1 VTPGGDFPDVETP
14 ERATE
19 RVADGLPVRS
29 AEDVAADVPAD
40 ATLVVSG
47 FGSVGYPKAV
57 PGALA
62 ESDRDLGVTVVSG
75 GSGGDELDIEMMAAG
90 QVARRYP
97 YQATDEARQRING
110 GDVAFHDRN
119 IARLGDEVAFGGLV
133 DADVALVEAAAVG
146 DGWLIPAMSI
156 GPTPDYVE
164 AADRLIVEVNE
175 FPALGVQQLHDIP
188 RRERPPHRGPIPLSA
203 PDERIADQF
212 LRFDPDTLEAV
223 VRTDQPDT
231 AYSFREPTAR
241 DETIAANLASFLS
254 AEMERNPTLSDQVN
268 MQFGVGSL
276 GNALMGE
283 LSSIDFGDREVTYY
297 GELVQDGLVDM
308 LDEGVLASASAT
320 ALAVTPEYQ
329 RQLYD
334 DIERYAEDIVLRP
347 GSVSNDP
354 DMIDRFGVIAVNAAL
369 EVDIYGNVN
378 STHIDG
384 THVVNGIGGSGDFNR
399 HSQLAITALPS
410 TASGGD
416 VPRVLP
422 MVPHVD
428 HTEHDVEVIITEQGV
443 ADLRG
448 RSPRERAREMIGIA
462 HPDYRP
468 DLRAYLD
475 RAEAGGGNTP
485 HDYETVFD
493 WQDRA

>member
-1 VTPGGDFPDVETP
+1 VTR

-19 RVADGLPVRS
+19 RVTDGLPERS
-29 AEDVAADVPAD
+29 AETIAAEIPAD

-57 PGALA
+57 PGVLA

-90 QVARRYP
+90 QIARRYP
-97 YQATDEARQRING
+97 YQATDAARERING
-110 GDVAFHDRN
+110 GDVAFHDRH

-133 DADVALVEAAAVG
+133 DADVALVEAIAVG
-146 DGWLIPAMSI
+146 DGWLVPAMSI
-156 GPTPDYVE
+156 GPTPDYIE
-164 AADRLIVEVNE
+164 AADRIIVEVNE
-175 FPALGVQQLHDIP
+175 RPPLQVQQLHDVY
-188 RRERPPHRGPIPLSA
+188 RRDRPPERGPLPLTA

-212 LRFDPDTLEAV
+212 VRFDSDKLEAV

-231 AYSFREPTAR
+231 AYTFREPTDR
-241 DETIAANLASFLS
+241 DRTIAANLASFL
-254 AEMERNPTLSDQVN
+254 ADELERNPIFADRVN

-283 LSSIDFGDREVTYY
+283 LSTIDFGDREVVYC
-297 GELVQDGLVDM
+297 GELVQDGLIDM
-308 LDEGVLASASAT
+308 LDAGELSTASST

-329 RQLYD
+329 RKLYD
-334 DIERYAEDIVLRP
+334 NIDRYAEDIVLRP
-347 GSVSNDP
+347 GYVSNDP
-354 DMIDRFGVIAVNAAL
+354 DMIDRFGVVAVNAAL

-384 THVVNGIGGSGDFNR
+384 THVVNGLGGSGDFNR
-399 HSQLAITALPS
+399 HSPLAITALSS
-410 TASGGD
+410 TASGGEI
-416 VPRVLP
+416 PRILP

-428 HTEHDVEVIITEQGV
+428 HTEHDVEVIITERGV

-448 RSPRERAREMIGIA
+448 CSPRERARKMIDIA
-462 HPDYRP
+462 HPDYQP

-475 RAEAGGGNTP
+475 RAERGGGNVP
-485 HDYETVFD
+485 QHLETAFD

>member
-1 VTPGGDFPDVETP
+1 MTPDRARERVAGGLP
-14 ERATE
+14 ERA
-19 RVADGLPVRS
+19 

-62 ESDRDLGVTVVSG
+62 DSGRDMSVTVASG
-75 GSGGDELDIEMMAAG
+75 GSGGDELDVEMMAAG

-97 YQATDEARQRING
+97 YQATEEARTAINEG
-110 GDVAFHDRN
+110 EVAFHDRH

-133 DADVALVEAAAVG
+133 DADVALVEAIAVG
-146 DGWLIPAMSI
+146 EGWLVPSMSI

-164 AADRLIVEVNE
+164 AADELVVEVNE
-175 FPALGVQQLHDIP
+175 APPLAVQRLHDVY
-188 RRERPPHRGPIPLSA
+188 RHDAPPDRGANPLSA

-212 LRFDPDTLEAV
+212 IRFDPSKLTAV
-223 VRTDQPDT
+223 VRTNQADT
-231 AYSFREPTAR
+231 AYDFREPTER
-241 DETIAANLASFLS
+241 DRAIAENLAAFL
-254 AEMERNPTLSDQVN
+254 AEEMERNPTLAEQVN

-283 LSSIDFGDREVTYY
+283 MSTIDFGDREVTYY
-297 GELVQDGLVDM
+297 GELIQDGLVDM
-308 LDEGVLASASAT
+308 IDEGALTAASAT
-320 ALAVTPEYQ
+320 SLAVTPEYQ
-329 RQLYD
+329 RKLFD
-334 DIERYAEDIVLRP
+334 DIERYAEHVVLRP
-347 GSVSNDP
+347 GYVSNDP
-354 DMIDRFGVIAVNAAL
+354 DLIDRFGVVAVNAAL
-369 EVDIYGNVN
+369 EVDVYGNVN
-378 STHIDG
+378 STHVG
-384 THVVNGIGGSGDFNR
+384 GSHVVNGIGGSGDFNR
-399 HSQLAITALPS
+399 HSPLAITALGS

-428 HTEHDVEVIITEQGV
+428 HTEHDVDVIITERGV

-448 RSPRERAREMIGIA
+448 LSPRERAREMVEVA

-475 RAEAGGGNTP
+475 RAEEGGGNTP
-485 HDYETVFD
+485 HDLETAFD
-493 WQDRA
+493 WQGRS

>member
-1 VTPGGDFPDVETP
+1 VTSTEGLSGRTPD
-14 ERATE
+14 RATE

-29 AEDVAADVPAD
+29 AEDVAADVPAGV
-40 ATLVVSG
+40 TLVVSG

-57 PGALA
+57 PSALA
-62 ESDRDLGVTVVSG
+62 DSDRDLSVTIVSG

-97 YQATDEARQRING
+97 YQATEETRERINDG
-110 GDVAFHDRN
+110 RVAFHDRN

-133 DADVALVEAAAVG
+133 DAEVALVEAVAVG
-146 DGWLIPAMSI
+146 DGWLIPSTSI
-156 GPTPDYVE
+156 GPTPDYVA
-164 AADRLIVEVNE
+164 AADRLIIEVNE
-175 FPALGVQQLHDIP
+175 FPPLAVQRLHDIP
-188 RRERPPHRGPIPLSA
+188 RRELPPDRGPLPLSA
-203 PDERIADQF
+203 PDGRIADQF
-212 LRFDPDTLEAV
+212 LRFDPDKLEAV
-223 VRTDQPDT
+223 VRSDQSDT
-231 AYSFREPTAR
+231 AYSFREPTER
-241 DETIAANLASFLS
+241 DGTIAANLASFL
-254 AEMERNPTLSDQVN
+254 ADEMARNPTLAERVN

-283 LSSIDFGDREVTYY
+283 LSTIDFGDREVTYY
-297 GELVQDGLVDM
+297 GELVQDGLIDM
-308 LDEGVLASASAT
+308 LDEGELTSASAT
-320 ALAVTPEYQ
+320 AMAVTPEYQ
-329 RQLYD
+329 QRLYD
-334 DIERYAEDIVLRP
+334 NVESYAEDIVLRP
-347 GSVSNDP
+347 GYVSNDP
-354 DMIDRFGVIAVNAAL
+354 EMIDRFGVVAVNAAL

-378 STHIDG
+378 STHING
-384 THVVNGIGGSGDFNR
+384 THIVNGIGGSGDFNR

-410 TASGGD
+410 TADGGD
-416 VPRVLP
+416 IPRVLP

-428 HTEHDVEVIITEQGV
+428 HTEHDIEVVITEQGI

-448 RSPRERAREMIGIA
+448 LSPRERAREMIAVA

-475 RAEAGGGNTP
+475 RAETGGGNTP

>member
-1 VTPGGDFPDVETP
+1 MP

-19 RVADGLPVRS
+19 RVTGDLPVRE
-29 AEDVAADVPAD
+29 AAAVAAAVPAD

-62 ESDRDLGVTVVSG
+62 ESGRDLEVTVVSG

-97 YQATDEARQRING
+97 YQASDEARERIDAG
-110 GDVAFHDRN
+110 EVAFHDRH

-133 DADVALVEAAAVG
+133 DADIALIEAVAAG

-156 GPTPDYVE
+156 GPTPDYIE
-164 AADRLIVEVNE
+164 AADRLIIEVNDH
-175 FPALGVQQLHDIP
+175 PPLAVQQLHDIY
-188 RRERPPHRGPIPLSA
+188 RRDQPPGRGPIPLSA
-203 PDERIADQF
+203 PDERIGDQF
-212 LRFDPDTLEAV
+212 IRFDPEKLEAV
-223 VRTDQPDT
+223 VRTDQPDV
-231 AYSFREPTAR
+231 AYTFREPTDR
-241 DETIAANLASFLS
+241 DRTIAANLASFLGD
-254 AEMERNPTLSDQVN
+254 ELDRNPILADQVN

-283 LSSIDFGDREVTYY
+283 LSTIDFGDREVTYY
-297 GELVQDGLVDM
+297 GELVQDGLIDM
-308 LDEGVLASASAT
+308 LDADELTAASST
-320 ALAVTPEYQ
+320 ALAVTPECQ
-329 RQLYD
+329 RKLYD
-334 DIERYAEDIVLRP
+334 DIERYADRIILRP
-347 GSVSNDP
+347 GYVSNDP
-354 DMIDRFGVIAVNAAL
+354 DTIDRFGVIAVNAAL

-378 STHIDG
+378 STHVDG
-384 THVVNGIGGSGDFNR
+384 SHVINGIGGSGDFNR
-399 HSQLAITALPS
+399 HSPLAITALGS

-416 VPRVLP
+416 IPRVLP

-428 HTEHDVEVIITEQGV
+428 HTEHDVDIIITEQGV

-448 RSPRERAREMIGIA
+448 CSPRERAREMIDIA
-462 HPDYRP
+462 HPDYRA

-475 RAEAGGGNTP
+475 RAERNGGNTP
-485 HDYETVFD
+485 HDLDTVFD
-493 WQDRA
+493 WQGRG

>member
-1 VTPGGDFPDVETP
+1 MTP
-14 ERATE
+14 ERVTQRVTGDLPE
-19 RVADGLPVRS
+19 RPAD
-29 AEDVAADVPAD
+29 AVAADIPAD
-40 ATLVVSG
+40 ATLVASG

-62 ESDRDLGVTVVSG
+62 ESDRDLAVTVVTG
-75 GSGGDELDIEMMAAG
+75 GSGGDEFDVEMMAAG

-97 YQATDEARQRING
+97 YQATEEARERING
-110 GDVAFHDRN
+110 GEVAFHDRN

-133 DADVALVEAAAVG
+133 DADVAVVEAIAVG
-146 DGWLIPAMSI
+146 EGWLVPAMAI
-156 GPTPDYVE
+156 GPTPEYVA
-164 AADRLIVEVNE
+164 AADRLVVEVNE
-175 FPALGVQQLHDIP
+175 CPPLAVQRLHDVHE
-188 RRERPPHRGPIPLSA
+188 RGRPPDRGPIPLSA

-212 LRFDPDTLEAV
+212 VRFDPDKLEAV

-231 AYSFREPTAR
+231 AYTFREPTER
-241 DETIAANLASFLS
+241 DVTIAANLASFL
-254 AEMERNPTLSDQVN
+254 AEELERNPTLADQVN

-283 LSSIDFGDREVTYY
+283 LSTIDFGDREVTYY
-297 GELVQDGLVDM
+297 GELIQDGLVDM
-308 LDEGVLASASAT
+308 LDAGELTAASAT

-329 RQLYD
+329 RHLYD
-334 DIERYAEDIVLRP
+334 DIERYADDIVLRP
-347 GSVSNDP
+347 GYVSNDP
-354 DMIDRFGVIAVNAAL
+354 DLIDRFGVVAVNAAL

-378 STHIDG
+378 STHVNG
-384 THVVNGIGGSGDFNR
+384 THIVNGIGGSGDFNR
-399 HSQLAITALPS
+399 HSQVAITALGS
-410 TASGGD
+410 TASGDD

-428 HTEHDVEVIITEQGV
+428 HTEHDVQVIITEQGV

-448 RSPRERAREMIGIA
+448 LSPRERAREMISIS

-468 DLRAYLD
+468 ALRAYLD
-475 RAEAGGGNTP
+475 RAESGGGNVP
-485 HDYETVFD
+485 HDLETAFD